1 MLKPASLFTDGAVL
15 CRGREIRVFGEADPG
30 TAVRIVL
37 TDRAGSLLG
46 EAVCESSGGRFLA
59 VLPPQQAQ
67 AGCRLTVS
75 AGMQQRRALCAE
87 RYVQRNWRALPG
99 GQREALQG

>member
-30 TAVRIVL
+30 TAVRVVL

-59 VLPPQQAQ
+59 VLPPQQARKKPRRRK
-67 AGCRLTVS
+67 GS
-75 AGMQQRRALCAE
+75 AASART
-87 RYVQRNWRALPG
+87 
-99 GQREALQG
+99 EASRIFFSSFILSSFY